1 MNKLA
6 KDFVRVFITWNQKQ
20 NMDKKTSWW
29 PDEEKISYNEMIKIS
44 TIFSSV

>member
-20 NMDKKTSWW
+20 NMD
-29 PDEEKISYNEMIKIS
+29 DEEKISYNEMIKIS